1 MTLEEMDRSWSLED
15 VLDANEV
22 LDAYEEARVE
32 AKKLAAGKGS

>member
-32 AKKLAAGKGS
+32 AQKLAAGKGS